1 MALQASRFALLSIDD
16 DTDSDD
22 KSCKSKSLSKKDVQQ
37 STSAKKRNKKKKK
50 NIEKLENDE
59 VPFSFRCHIIARIVF
74 LLISSWRP
82 TCGVL
87 SAALCLRILYLS
99 LC

>member
-59 VPFSFRCHIIARIVF
+59 VPF
-74 LLISSWRP
+74 LLQMAYYRP
-82 TCGVL
+82 HRL
-87 SAALCLRILYLS
+87 STYF
-99 LC
+99 